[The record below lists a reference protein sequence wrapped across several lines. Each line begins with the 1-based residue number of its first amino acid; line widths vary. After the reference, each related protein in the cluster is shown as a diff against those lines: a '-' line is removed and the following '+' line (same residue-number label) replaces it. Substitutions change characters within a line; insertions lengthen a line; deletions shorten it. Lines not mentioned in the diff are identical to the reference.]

1 MATAHRRTVPGGGDD
16 GRAAAGGADAQHR
29 TLADSATATLHEAI
43 LTGRL
48 PAGTP
53 LRLNEM
59 ADLLGMS
66 MSPVRESIRRLAAIG
81 LVEVVQHKGAWVMP
95 LTVEDAID
103 THEAR
108 IAMET
113 ALVERAAARFTAA
126 DAERAAA
133 ALEEHIDASARG
145 DATAARRAHTEFH
158 FTIYRAAGSRWLL
171 RGLEPVWENSERYRF
186 ATVAPVGRNERRV
199 REHRAILDA
208 CVAGDVAAAVAAT
221 RVHIQHAAD
230 RVIAKMNSD
239 AAATPPATAPEPR
252 AHPQVAPAVTAAPR
266 RLP

>member
-1 MATAHRRTVPGGGDD
+1 MATTHRRTVPSDAGDG
-16 GRAAAGGADAQHR
+16 GRAGAGGADGQHR
-29 TLADSATATLHEAI
+29 TLADSATAILHEAI

-66 MSPVRESIRRLAAIG
+66 MSPVRESIRRLAALG

-95 LTVEDAID
+95 LTIEDAVD

-113 ALVERAAARFTAA
+113 ALIERAATRFTAE
-126 DAERAAA
+126 DARRAEA
-133 ALEEHIDASARG
+133 ALDEHIAASARG
-145 DATAARRAHTEFH
+145 DATAARRAHTDFH

-186 ATVAPVGRNERRV
+186 ATVTPAGQNEERV

-208 CVAGDVAAAVAAT
+208 CVAGDVAAAVSAVQ
-221 RVHIQHAAD
+221 VHIRRAAD
-230 RVIAKMNSD
+230 RVIGKMDSD
-239 AAATPPATAPEPR
+239 AAALPTAREPGR
-252 AHPQVAPAVTAAPR
+252 MSSGS
-266 RLP
+266 

>member
-1 MATAHRRTVPGGGDD
+1 MVTTHRRSVLEDANDD
-16 GRAAAGGADAQHR
+16 GRAGAGGTDGQHR
-29 TLADSATATLHEAI
+29 TLADSATAVLHEAI

-66 MSPVRESIRRLAAIG
+66 MSPVRESIRRLAALG

-95 LTVEDAID
+95 LTVEDAVD
-103 THEAR
+103 THETR

-113 ALVERAAARFTAA
+113 ALIERAATRFTAQ
-126 DAERAAA
+126 DARRAEA
-133 ALEEHIDASARG
+133 ALDEHIAASARG

-186 ATVAPVGRNERRV
+186 ATVTRTGQNEERV

-208 CVAGDVAAAVAAT
+208 CVAGDVAAAVAAVQ
-221 RVHIQHAAD
+221 VHIQHAAD
-230 RVIAKMNSD
+230 RVIGKMNTD
-239 AAATPPATAPEPR
+239 AAAVPAARAPGR
-252 AHPQVAPAVTAAPR
+252 ARTGS
-266 RLP
+266 